1 MITAEYMRTGT
12 DGSTTVPAEG
22 TGQGDHRQHRT
33 QTYQKQLYPVT
44 TSADVAWRSS
54 ATLPPDKGSVIF
66 RHETSSCPPGSLTH
80 DVNNRKTRTRQQC
93 LHRQNPSP
101 STLRVC
107 HGWTFIKPKAP
118 AIKGSASMVSDCS
131 VLGTVNAMDSEA
143 SSRSRPKA
151 LSREGVKALYNSSPR
166 SCRVCLNST
175 LLNS

>member
-80 DVNNRKTRTRQQC
+80 DVNNP
-93 LHRQNPSP
+93 QNANSAAMSP
-101 STLRVC
+101 STESLTFNTSSLPWMNFHQTQGTCDQGLSVNGFRLFSAG
-107 HGWTFIKPKAP
+107 HG
-118 AIKGSASMVSDCS
+118 
-131 VLGTVNAMDSEA
+131 
-143 SSRSRPKA
+143 
-151 LSREGVKALYNSSPR
+151 
-166 SCRVCLNST
+166 
-175 LLNS
+175 